1 MPVLSIGDQSMN
13 FMSLRNGGEIK
24 SSLAR
29 LTNELSSGKA
39 ADLTAHLDGDTRQF
53 SGLAH
58 SLRVL
63 SAHQS
68 AFKETSLVLNH
79 MQTNLEHFDSSRANI
94 MSEFL
99 TLGPV
104 GVTTNFSQLA
114 ASGRD
119 AFDSLVGTL
128 NAEFGGKSLFAGSAL
143 DANALSPGTAML
155 DDIRSRLVGATTQTQ
170 VEDVVEAW
178 FSDTGGGFET
188 LGYSGDLGNH
198 QSLRI
203 SSDNVS
209 EIAIRADDP
218 RVRSVLQG
226 VALGVVAAEMSTELL
241 PEDQASLLQTA
252 GALLLKSAGGVVE
265 LQGYLGGLQS
275 SLEVNRSRNES
286 EKTAVQIAINE
297 RSNIDPFETAS
308 KLQAIQLQLE
318 THFTVSARLAQLNF
332 AEYI

>member
-1 MPVLSIGDQSMN
+1 MPILSVGDQSMN

-29 LTNELSSGKA
+29 LSNELSTGKA
-39 ADLTAHLDGDTRQF
+39 ADIAAHMGGDTRQF
-53 SGLAH
+53 SGLVH
-58 SLRVL
+58 SLRIL

-68 AFKETSLVLNH
+68 TLKETSLVLNH
-79 MQTNLEHFDSSRANI
+79 MQTSLEHFDSSRERI

-104 GVTTNFSQLA
+104 GVSTNFSQLA
-114 ASGRD
+114 VSGRET
-119 AFDSLVGTL
+119 FDTLVGAL
-128 NAEFGGKSLFAGSAL
+128 NSEIAGNSLFAGSAL
-143 DANALSPGTAML
+143 DANALSTGATML
-155 DDIRSRLVGATTQTQ
+155 DDIRSRLVGATTQAQ
-170 VEDVVEAW
+170 VENIVDSW
-178 FSDTGGGFET
+178 FNDTGGGFDT
-188 LGYSGDLGNH
+188 LGYTGDLGSY
-198 QSLRI
+198 QSRRI
-203 SSDNVS
+203 GSDNVS

-226 VALGVVAAEMSTELL
+226 VALGVVAAEMSNELL
-241 PEDQASLLQTA
+241 PEDQTSLLQAA
-252 GALLLKSAGGVVE
+252 GALLLKSAAGMVE

-297 RSNIDPFETAS
+297 VGTIDPFETAS

-318 THFTVSARLAQLNF
+318 THFTVSARLSQLNF